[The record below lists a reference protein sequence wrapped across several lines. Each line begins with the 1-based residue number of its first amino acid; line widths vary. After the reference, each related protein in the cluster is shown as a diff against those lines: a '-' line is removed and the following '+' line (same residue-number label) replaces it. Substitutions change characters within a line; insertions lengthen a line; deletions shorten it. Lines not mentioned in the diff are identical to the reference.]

1 MAFYTKPII
10 RYLCRYYLIIL
21 FCGLPITFC
30 WLFYQI
36 WLQDGLQFI
45 FLLIIPIT
53 WLCLWCLNQFWEK
66 CFSKLLI
73 KNDRIIWRCIFRRSH
88 TLLLTESRWIGVEL
102 EDSFNGLDYPFIY
115 FSKEPYPAEFQ
126 HKINKLKCSDSFIK
140 FWYSEQLVNYLET
153 HVSAN
158 RVGAL
163 IAYREKCKREARV
176 KTKKK
181 KRG

>member
-1 MAFYTKPII
+1 MAFHTKPML
-10 RYLCRYYLIIL
+10 RYLGRYYLLICLIGPPFIL
-21 FCGLPITFC
+21 G

-36 WLQDGLQFI
+36 WLQDGFQII
-45 FLLIIPIT
+45 FLILPPISI
-53 WLCLWCLNQFWEK
+53 LFILGLNQLWEK
-66 CFSKLLI
+66 LFAKLI
-73 KNDRIIWRCIFRRSH
+73 VKNDRIIWRCIFRRSH
-88 TLLLTESRWIGVEL
+88 TLLLTESHWIGVEL